1 MPPAARAG
9 FLSTDLVTFQPM
21 PRPRIF
27 ISHSA
32 KEPQS
37 ARFLTLLS
45 NALARTGFDVLVDR
59 ERLKPGAAW
68 KDELY
73 TWMGLCH
80 VGIILFSESAVRP
93 DSIWVPREASILMWR
108 RRLDPNFH
116 IIPVRFVNVNPADL
130 ASGAFRDLDIAQ
142 LQFVQNTSHAAMIK
156 SVTTDLA
163 ARKLALKDTPLE
175 SIANQVAF
183 HLREVPSSILT
194 DAAEKLDVD
203 LGAWNPQHSSAKA
216 LALRLLQVPL
226 LNAVDVIE
234 FLAGYLNDTAPDR
247 ILDLVAPS
255 WVDLCAASLIPQCA
269 RSEPYSR
276 AIAINA
282 DTLFSAQMYVR
293 RACCQ
298 PSKTSWPVYKYSG
311 VYGEMI
317 LDDIIREV
325 EECLIRAFGLDLEL
339 DTRNAKDVLR
349 KLLKT
354 RKQQGKPVFIVLEY
368 SVAVARTLSTLQQS
382 LPEVTF
388 LILTGETFPDDD
400 VFSQS
405 RTVLL
410 KPELKEGQEIAA
422 QDDYRYAVS
431 VLSPQMLKRGA

>member
-1 MPPAARAG
+1 M
-9 FLSTDLVTFQPM
+9 FSDLVTFPTM
-21 PRPRIF
+21 SRPRIF

-37 ARFLTLLS
+37 ERFLSLLS
-45 NALARTGFDVLVDR
+45 KALKQTGFDVLVDR
-59 ERLKPGAAW
+59 ERLEPGAIW

-80 VGIILFSESAVRP
+80 VGIILLSESVFRP

-116 IIPVRFVNVNPADL
+116 LIPIQLANLNPSDL
-130 ASGAFRDLDIAQ
+130 TSGAFRDLDIGQ
-142 LQFVQNTSHAAMIK
+142 LQFVHDKSHAVMIR

-163 ARKLALKDTPLE
+163 ARTLALKDTPLE
-175 SIANQVAF
+175 SIASQVAF
-183 HLREVPSSILT
+183 HLREVPNSILI
-194 DAAEKLDVD
+194 DAAERLDVD

-226 LNAVDVIE
+226 RNAVGVIE
-234 FLAGYLNDTAPDR
+234 FLAGYLDDTAPDR

-276 AIAINA
+276 SIAINA
-282 DTLFSAQMYVR
+282 GSLFSAQMYVR

-311 VYGEMI
+311 VYGENI
-317 LDDIIREV
+317 LDDIIGEV
-325 EECLIRAFGLDLEL
+325 EECLVRAFGLDLDL
-339 DTRNAKDVLR
+339 DTRNAKNVLR
-349 KLLKT
+349 RLLKT

-368 SVAVARTLSTLQQS
+368 SIAIAHTLSALQQS

-388 LILTGETFPDDD
+388 LILTGETFPDVDI
-400 VFSQS
+400 FSKSQ
-405 RTVLL
+405 TVLL
-410 KPELKEGQEIAA
+410 RPELEEGEEVAA
-422 QDDYRYAVS
+422 QDDYWYAVS
-431 VLSPQMLKRGA
+431 VLSPQVFKRGASK